1 MKAAPKAAL
10 VTGAGKRIGSG
21 LARALADAGYAV
33 ALHFHSSA
41 EGAREIAEDLPGRT
55 ALIEADLSD
64 LSAAPGVIDQAYAA
78 FGRLDLLVN
87 SAAIFDYDTLDT
99 LTVESWRKH
108 SDTNFAAPIFLTKAY
123 AARLPE
129 TERGLVVNILDQK
142 VFQPNPDYF
151 AYTAAKVG
159 LAHMTPAL
167 QLALAPR
174 IRVAGIAPGVTLPS
188 GPQTDDDYE
197 RAAAA
202 TPLGVS
208 STIGDLARA
217 LLFIADTPSF
227 GGQVITLDGGESLL
241 GRPRDVAYD
250 TSV

>member
-1 MKAAPKAAL
+1 MRAAL

-21 LARALADAGYAV
+21 LARALAAAGFQV
-33 ALHFHSSA
+33 GLHFHTSGD
-41 EGAREIAEDLPGRT
+41 GARALAQEIGDGAT
-55 ALIEADLSD
+55 LIEADLSD
-64 LSAAPGVIDQAYAA
+64 LSAAQGVIDRAYAA

-87 SAAIFDYDTLDT
+87 SAALFDYDTLDT
-99 LTVESWRKH
+99 LTEESWRRH

-123 AARLPE
+123 AARLPADGK
-129 TERGLVVNILDQK
+129 GLVVNLLDQK
-142 VFQPNPDYF
+142 VLRPNPDYF

-188 GPQTDDDYE
+188 GRQSEADYA

-208 STIGDLARA
+208 STIEDLSRA
-217 LLFIADTPSF
+217 LLFIVDTPSF
-227 GGQVITLDGGESLL
+227 GGQILTLDGGESLL